1 MPVNF
6 SVSEFQEKEV
16 FKKSLTKISFVLI
29 KSLKWQ
35 THLLLRYMLY
45 YSISIQFQFQFQ
57 FGIWILLSGFHYQI
71 SLPGGIVINFPNR
84 YRMGKFLTAY

>member
-16 FKKSLTKISFVLI
+16 FNKSLTKISFVFI

-45 YSISIQFQFQFQ
+45 YSTSIQFQL
-57 FGIWILLSGFHYQI
+57 GIWISLSGFHYKI
-71 SLPGGIVINFPNR
+71 SLFGGVVIDFPNR
-84 YRMGKFLTAY
+84 YRMGKFSTAY